1 MRWIAVCASL
11 AIVVPAAQPAPAQHQ
26 PATTV
31 QLPTF
36 SYFGTST
43 TVTVPDRG
51 SAFMGGINR
60 AQSGSRQ
67 FGAPL
72 LPFGNRA
79 MGSSRS
85 AMGTRVSVWI
95 HDFEAMDEALL
106 GQSSYYQAYRNGLLP
121 RKAEPWEQRLAE
133 SRDSS
138 GGRGAPSL
146 EEIRQK
152 RLAAQETR
160 GNEALVFFER
170 ARKAEEAGKANVAR
184 IYYQMVAR
192 RASGEMKEQALA
204 RLEAIRG
211 NKAAVAASEP

>member
-1 MRWIAVCASL
+1 MRRVTACFSL
-11 AIVVPAAQPAPAQHQ
+11 LVVGLIVPSAPAQQ
-26 PATTV
+26 QLPATTV

-36 SYFGTST
+36 SFFGIST
-43 TVTVPDRG
+43 TVSVPDRG
-51 SAFMGGINR
+51 SVFMGGINR

-79 MGSSRS
+79 MGSSRG

-106 GQSSYYQAYRNGLLP
+106 SQPTAFSGHRSGLP
-121 RKAEPWEQRLAE
+121 PAAEPWQRRLAE
-133 SRDSS
+133 SQDSS
-138 GGRGAPSL
+138 GGQPAPSL
-146 EEIRQK
+146 EDIRQK
-152 RLAAQETR
+152 RLAAQQTR
-160 GNEALVFFER
+160 ANEALVFFER
-170 ARKAEEAGKANVAR
+170 AQKAEEAGKANVAR

-192 RASGEMKEQALA
+192 RAAGELKEKALA

-211 NKAAVAASEP
+211 NKASVAAK